1 MNNLILF
8 VNAFLS
14 YGLLFVLII
23 ALALLACFIGISMR
37 KRKNAT
43 VQTTQE
49 KTTTSST
56 VS

>member
-14 YGLLFVLII
+14 YGLLFLFIVALILI
-23 ALALLACFIGISMR
+23 ACFIGISMR
-37 KRKNAT
+37 KRKNALLGA
-43 VQTTQE
+43 VEEGQE
-49 KTTTSST
+49 TS